1 MLCGNEEPKAEPTVI
16 HALPNRK
23 LCGLLVQKKTND
35 MRRHSILLV
44 ARGTFLL
51 VLSLALSGCR
61 GQSSKSPTLVF
72 DRVPNSEGG
81 GADKL
86 GTVEGHVRGFQP
98 GQQIVLYTNSEE
110 LWWIQPDVYHPLT
123 KIQADAGWK
132 GQVHLGTQYAAL
144 LVDPAY
150 NPPETFEALPPT
162 GNGVAALSV
171 INAPGSTQVPTPAK
185 TLHFS
190 GYDWTVQTAASNR
203 AGTRNSFDPAN
214 AWTDEQGA
222 LHLRIAKG
230 QNKWTCAE
238 VKLTRSLGYGT
249 YKFVVGDASQFEPSV
264 ILALLTWDG
273 LGSERNRRELD
284 VEIGRWGYRENTNAH
299 YVVQPYFIPANFVRF
314 RVPDG
319 VLTHSFKWEPSQV
332 TFSTTAGSQDGRL
345 INRHVFTSGVPPA
358 GGESVRM
365 NLYVF
370 NKGQI
375 PLQNGTEVVIQKFEF
390 LP

>member
-1 MLCGNEEPKAEPTVI
+1 
-16 HALPNRK
+16 
-23 LCGLLVQKKTND
+23 
-35 MRRHSILLV
+35 MRRRSILLV
-44 ARGTFLL
+44 ARSLCL
-51 VLSLALSGCR
+51 VALSFAFGACHT
-61 GQSSKSPTLVF
+61 QSSNSPTLVF
-72 DRVPNSEGG
+72 DKVPKVAGDPN
-81 GADKL
+81 KL
-86 GTVEGHVRGFQP
+86 DTLEGHVAGFQA

-110 LWWIQPDVYHPLT
+110 LWWIQPDIYHPIT

-132 GQVHLGTQYAAL
+132 GQVHLGQQYAAL

-150 NPPETFEALPPT
+150 NPPETFEALPPN
-162 GNGVAALSV
+162 GNGVAAV
-171 INAPGSTQVPTPAK
+171 AVTGAPGTTQVPATTK
-185 TLHFS
+185 ILHFS
-190 GYDWTVQTAASNR
+190 GYDWVVRTAASNR

-214 AWTDEQGA
+214 AWTDERGA
-222 LHLRIAKG
+222 LHLRIVKG
-230 QNKWTCAE
+230 QDKWTCAE

-249 YKFVVGDASQFEPSV
+249 YTFVVGDTSQFEPSV
-264 ILALLTWDG
+264 ILTLLTWDG

-319 VLTHSFKWEPSQV
+319 VLTHSFKWEPSQA
-332 TFSTTAGSQDGRL
+332 TFSTTVGSQDGRL
-345 INRHVFTSGVPPA
+345 INRHIFTSGVPPA
-358 GGESVRM
+358 GGESVRI

-375 PLQNGTEVVIQKFEF
+375 PLKNGTEVVIQKFEF